1 MSGRREFLKNIGGL
15 TCLSAFEHLV
25 PPSLS
30 SLVLGAQRALASGQT
45 DPSARFVLFRV
56 HGAMDST
63 LGLHP
68 HLGSTQGIDPQDLF
82 LGYEGENQPL
92 EKMDGTQI
100 SLGPSARVIAPFA
113 KEMAILRGIYV
124 GPNDLGHP
132 FAIQHM
138 SSGRTQE
145 SAPHFSAY
153 IGNQFAHTGAYV
165 VTNSPLQ
172 TGHITSF
179 PTLLTSVLRE
189 QLINMTYGKK
199 SSTLS
204 VYANSKENVT
214 RFLDLQG
221 QTEKLARFVEILG
234 HQDGEFDQQE
244 YDQQMSRGVP
254 SDMARTRAKT
264 KSLKDEDLAFAS
276 LYSGI
281 ARVVQIDLRTEEG
294 QTLDTHVQHAETHL
308 AAQCKRWERIAKFLG
323 NLRQHDLLK
332 QTLVVV
338 VSEFNR
344 TPGLNANGG
353 KDHNYS
359 DNAVALFGRGVNGG
373 TVIGGRN
380 LFKRSDG
387 FPYAFWAGS
396 FIDFDS
402 GEVVPISKELWQSNG
417 RVAAIPQNV
426 NLIRPGDLWA
436 SVIQSLDPKMMRL
449 APDSSLGIPRIF
461 HRS

>member
-1 MSGRREFLKNIGGL
+1 MANRREFLKGLSGL
-15 TCLSAFEHLV
+15 TGLSVLEHV
-25 PPSLS
+25 APSALS
-30 SLVLGAQRALASGQT
+30 SLVFGAQRALASPEA

-68 HLGSTQGIDPQDLF
+68 HLSSIQGIDPLDLF

-92 EKMDGTQI
+92 MNIDGTEI

-113 KEMAILRGIYV
+113 KEMAIVRGLYV

-145 SAPHFSAY
+145 SAPHYSAY
-153 IGNQFAHTGAYV
+153 IGSHFSQSGAYV
-165 VTNSPLQ
+165 VTNAPIQRGQLS
-172 TGHITSF
+172 SF

-189 QLINMTYGKK
+189 QLINMAHGKK

-204 VYANSKENVT
+204 VYANSKHGVT

-221 QTEKLARFVEILG
+221 QRQKLAKFVEILG
-234 HQDGEFDQQE
+234 GQSNEIDQQE
-244 YDQQMSRGVP
+244 YDQQISRGA
-254 SDMARTRAKT
+254 SQEMARARAQAKV
-264 KSLKDEDLAFAS
+264 LKDEDLAFAS

-281 ARVVQIDLRTEEG
+281 SRVAQIDLRTEEG
-294 QTLDTHVQHAETHL
+294 QTLDTHVQHAQNHL
-308 AAQCKRWERIAKFLG
+308 NAQLARWERIAKFLW

-332 QTLVVV
+332 DTLVVV

-359 DNAVALFGRGVNGG
+359 DNAVA
-373 TVIGGRN
+373 
-380 LFKRSDG
+380 
-387 FPYAFWAGS
+387 
-396 FIDFDS
+396 
-402 GEVVPISKELWQSNG
+402 
-417 RVAAIPQNV
+417 
-426 NLIRPGDLWA
+426 
-436 SVIQSLDPKMMRL
+436 
-449 APDSSLGIPRIF
+449 
-461 HRS
+461 

>member
-1 MSGRREFLKNIGGL
+1 MSNRRDFLKNIGGL
-15 TCLSAFEHLV
+15 TCLSAFDHLA
-25 PPSLS
+25 PPCLS
-30 SLVLGAQRALASGQT
+30 SLVLAAQSALASEQT

-68 HLGSTQGIDPQDLF
+68 HLGSIQGIDPQDLF

-92 EKMDGTQI
+92 EKVDGTQI
-100 SLGPSARVIAPFA
+100 SLGPSARAIAPFA
-113 KEMAILRGIYV
+113 KDMAIVRGIYV

-153 IGNQFAHTGAYV
+153 IGNHFANAGACV
-165 VTNSPLQ
+165 VTNAPLQ
-172 TGHITSF
+172 KGHIASF

-189 QLINMTYGKK
+189 QLINMAYGKK

-221 QTEKLARFVEILG
+221 QTEKLASFVEILG
-234 HQDGEFDQQE
+234 HQEGEFVQQE
-244 YDQQMSRGVP
+244 YDQQISRGVP
-254 SDMARTRAKT
+254 SDMARSRAKA
-264 KSLKDEDLAFAS
+264 KGLKDEDLAFAS

-281 ARVVQIDLRTEEG
+281 ARVVQIDLHTEGE
-294 QTLDTHVQHAETHL
+294 QTLDTHVLHAKTHL
-308 AAQCKRWERIAKFLG
+308 AAQCTRWERIAKFLS

-332 QTLVVV
+332 QTLVMV

-344 TPGLNANGG
+344 TPGLNESGG

-359 DNAVALFGRGVNGG
+359 DNAVAVFGRGVNGG
-373 TVIGGRN
+373 TVIGDRS
-380 LFKRSDG
+380 LFKRGDE

-396 FIDFDS
+396 FIDFNS
-402 GEVVPISKELWQSNG
+402 GEIVPISKELWQSKG
-417 RVAAIPQNV
+417 RATAIPQNV

-436 SVIQSLDPKMMRL
+436 SVIQSLDPKMTRL
-449 APDSSLGIPRIF
+449 APDSSLSIPRIF
-461 HRS
+461 HRN